1 MASYNKVILVG
12 NLTSDPEVRRIGGSG
27 TAVCTLRVAIDDS
40 YQNRNGEKVDRAVF
54 VDCDVWDKQAEN
66 CQRFLSKGSPVLVDG
81 RLQMDTWQDRDS
93 GATRSKLKVRAER
106 VQFLGGRR
114 DGGAQQGGSAAAAAP
129 ASYDRPAPATNP
141 APFADPLQQPG
152 GEEDIPF

>member
-1 MASYNKVILVG
+1 MAAYNKVILVG
-12 NLTSDPEVRRIGGSG
+12 NLTTDPELRRIGGSG
-27 TAVCTLRVAIDDS
+27 TAVCTLRVAVDDS
-40 YQNRNGEKVDRAVF
+40 YQNRNGEKVDRTVY

-106 VQFLGGRR
+106 VQFLGSRR
-114 DGGAQQGGSAAAAAP
+114 DGGAAQGGGAAAKDGG
-129 ASYDRPAPATNP
+129 YDRPAQGPANP
-141 APFADPLQQPG
+141 APFADPLQQTG